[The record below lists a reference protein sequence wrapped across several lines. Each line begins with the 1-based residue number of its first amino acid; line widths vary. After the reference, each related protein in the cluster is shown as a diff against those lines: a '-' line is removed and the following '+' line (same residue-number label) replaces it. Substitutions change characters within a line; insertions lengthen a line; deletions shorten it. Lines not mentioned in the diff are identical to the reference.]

1 MITYVTNTSDL
12 SLEQVMME
20 HSGASNDVFNQ
31 AVYDWLKE
39 HNQNDKQLGFNED
52 HKPNIPK
59 CCQHCANNK
68 NPFCNFAIYGDDY
81 LLTLYGTVD

>member
-20 HSGASNDVFNQ
+20 HSRASNEVFNQ
-31 AVYDWLKE
+31 VVYDWLKE

-52 HKPNIPK
+52 YKPNIPK

-68 NPFCNFAIYGDDY
+68 NQFCNC
-81 LLTLYGTVD
+81 TLPSMEMITY